1 MGKVRIGFYDAVG
14 KLCEV
19 IEVDEDCV
27 SFLGFGEKKVS
38 IECEELQEELRGWIV
53 EVIPEEEEEEEEEE

>member
-1 MGKVRIGFYDAVG
+1 MGKIRIGLYDAVG

-19 IEVDEDCV
+19 MEVDEDYV
-27 SFLGFGEKKVS
+27 SFLGFGEKRVL
-38 IECEELQEELRGWIV
+38 INCEELQEELKGWIV

>member
-1 MGKVRIGFYDAVG
+1 MGNKIRLGRYDAVG

-19 IEVDEDCV
+19 VEVDEECV
-27 SFLGFGEKKVS
+27 SFLGFGEKKVI

-53 EVIPEEEEEEEEEE
+53 EVITEEEEEEEEE

>member
-1 MGKVRIGFYDAVG
+1 MRKVRIGLYDAVG
-14 KLCEV
+14 KLCDV

-27 SFLGFGEKKVS
+27 SFLGFGEKKVL

-53 EVIPEEEEEEEEEE
+53 ELIPEEEEEGE

>member
-1 MGKVRIGFYDAVG
+1 MGKIRIGLYDAVG
-14 KLCEV
+14 KLCDV

-27 SFLGFGEKKVS
+27 SLLGFGEKKVI

-53 EVIPEEEEEEEEEE
+53 ELITEEEEEEEEEE